1 MSKIVRLEAE
11 QFKRLKAV
19 HIRPDGSMV
28 EIRGAN
34 GAGKSSCL
42 DAIAAALGG
51 EKLCPEVP
59 IRRGQ
64 DSARVEVELDD
75 GMIVE
80 RRWTPSGT
88 RLEVRTKEG
97 AKFGSPQKIL
107 DGITGRLTFDPLAFM
122 REKPERQAETLRALV
137 GVDFTLLDGKRRA
150 AYDGRTEA
158 NRQLAAAKARLAA
171 IPVVDAPD
179 APVSAAD
186 LIEEQDRRRAQHD
199 TNEAVRRNL
208 AHLQDVYRKATE
220 GVALADQRIA
230 DLERDLAAA
239 RDARR
244 ALTEA
249 QEDLKTKGKALK
261 AEVEQLVDPNLDE
274 IPAKLREVETINE
287 RVRQKKAR
295 ATEAEHVK
303 AAEAMAAKLTA
314 DIEAIDAQKAEVLAG
329 AAFPVPGL
337 AFADAGVTL
346 NGLPLEQASS
356 AEQLR
361 VSVAMGLALNPKL
374 KVLLIRDGSL
384 LDERSLAMV
393 AEAAEKAGAQVW
405 IEMVGKGGAG
415 LVIEDGQVE
424 GAEPAKEAAHG

>member
-19 HIRPDGSMV
+19 HIKPDGSVV

-34 GAGKSSCL
+34 GQGKSSCL

-64 DSARVEVELDD
+64 ESARVEVELDD

-80 RRWTPSGT
+80 RRWSKSGT
-88 RLEVRTKEG
+88 RLEVRTREG

-107 DGITGRLTFDPLAFM
+107 DGITGRLTFDPLGFM
-122 REKPERQAETLRALV
+122 REKPERQAEILRQLV
-137 GVDFTLLDGKRRA
+137 GVDFTLLDGNRRA

-158 NRQLAAAKARLAA
+158 NRQLAAAKARIAA
-171 IPVVDAPD
+171 IPAVEAPD

-186 LIEEQDRRRAQHD
+186 LLEEQDRRRAQHD
-199 TNEAVRRNL
+199 ANEAKR
-208 AHLQDVYRKATE
+208 
-220 GVALADQRIA
+220 GALANLRT
-230 DLERDLAAA
+230 E
-239 RDARR
+239 ARR
-244 ALTEA
+244 ANDEVTAAHHRIAEIEDSLARTRETYAGAMAAKEA
-249 QEDLKTKGKALK
+249 IVERGKA
-261 AEVEQLVDPNLDE
+261 ASAAVEQLVDPDLDE
-274 IPAKLREVETINE
+274 IPAKLRDVEKVNE
-287 RVRQKKAR
+287 AVRQKRAR
-295 ATEAEHVK
+295 AAEAEHVK

-314 DIEAIDAQKAEVLAG
+314 DVEAIDAQKAEVLAQ

-337 AFADAGVTL
+337 AFGDAGVTL

-393 AEAAEKAGAQVW
+393 AAAAEKAGAQVW
-405 IEMVGKGGAG
+405 IEVVGKGGAG
-415 LVIEDGQVE
+415 IVIEDGQVE
-424 GAEPAKEAAHG
+424 GAEPVKEVANG